1 MHAHRSRFRRPALDS
16 AVAAL
21 EQRVAP
27 LLAPEP
33 VVLLVMLFAWRRRTT
48 SR

>member
-27 LLAPEP
+27 LLSPDPADPEA
-33 VVLLVMLFAWRRRTT
+33 LRAGRRPP
-48 SR
+48 